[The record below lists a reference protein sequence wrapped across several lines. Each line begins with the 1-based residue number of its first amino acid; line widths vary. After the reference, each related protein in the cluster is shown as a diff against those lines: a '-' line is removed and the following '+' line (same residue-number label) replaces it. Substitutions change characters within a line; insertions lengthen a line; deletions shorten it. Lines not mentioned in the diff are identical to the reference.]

1 MLPGPSQMFTAAF
14 PCCRSSLLR
23 AKVFP
28 FPHLRIPHSAC
39 ALQIAVLNTQWYLW
53 SWPQVINSR
62 CKTQVVHRKGF
73 YKTKG
78 CPLPERWD
86 LRPQLTPLH
95 RRFLSGALIA
105 HADVCK
111 AGAIPKEGSSAPSNY
126 PWLQAVA
133 QEGCF
138 CGQAAK
144 NNPRTQSWKRRLPL
158 NPNTTSLIES
168 ECDLSQPERR
178 ERTFCLNKEKKKK
191 IN

>member
-1 MLPGPSQMFTAAF
+1 MLPDPSQMFTAAF
-14 PCCRSSLLR
+14 PCCISSLLR

-28 FPHLRIPHSAC
+28 LPHLRIPHSAC

-86 LRPQLTPLH
+86 PRPQLTPLH

-111 AGAIPKEGSSAPSNY
+111 PEPSRRKDPQHRLIIPDFRLLLKRVVSAGRLLKITHVPSHGNGDF
-126 PWLQAVA
+126 PSIQ
-133 QEGCF
+133 
-138 CGQAAK
+138 
-144 NNPRTQSWKRRLPL
+144 TQPV
-158 NPNTTSLIES
+158 
-168 ECDLSQPERR
+168 
-178 ERTFCLNKEKKKK
+178 
-191 IN
+191 